1 MKTILITGANG
12 QLGRE
17 LQLRLSDRDDFEMLV
32 TDVDELDITDVDAI
46 DAYFA
51 SHAIDCVV
59 NCAAY
64 TAVDAAEDNVELC
77 RRLNATAPTLL
88 ARACARKGARMIHI
102 STDYVLGGDGHR
114 PYREDDEPHP
124 LGVYGLTKLEGE
136 RGVIEAL
143 PEAVILRTAWL
154 YSPHGK
160 NFVKTMLKLG
170 RTLETL
176 RVVVDQVGTPTY
188 ALDLADCIVAVLTA
202 TEWHPGIYHV
212 SDEGAISWYDF
223 TMAIH
228 RLAGITECRVSPCM
242 TSEYPTRATRP
253 HYSVLDKSKFKAT
266 FGVTLPH
273 WEVSLRHCLQRIA
286 QSEGGDQLFPLKISL
301 N

>member
-32 TDVDELDITDVDAI
+32 TDIDELDITDVDAI

-77 RRLNATAPTLL
+77 RRLNAVAPTLL
-88 ARACARKGARMIHI
+88 AHACARKGARMIHI

-143 PEAVILRTAWL
+143 PDAVILRTAWL

-202 TEWHPGIYHV
+202 TDWHPGIYHV